1 MNVGGTSYAV
11 QQVRVYVST
20 LFLSTMQV
28 DHMALTLYAGET
40 LTGATYDDSI
50 GGTIA
55 FQVAMKGTLF
65 DA

>member
-1 MNVGGTSYAV
+1 
-11 QQVRVYVST
+11 
-20 LFLSTMQV
+20 MQV